1 MVSNT
6 NPSRNAKSKK
16 ANNGMKKTVT
26 TYSNISN
33 RKFNKND
40 FKRQMDSFND
50 WEKKKKAKLERLKKE
65 KEERES
71 KLMKE
76 PKTNKNINL
85 KFNTNP
91 KNFTAVERLYT
102 QDLKKRQD
110 KKVILAK
117 IYTPSFQPTI
127 YTRRENFG
135 KYLQQNN
142 RTEYNHRLNNSNSK
156 RNNGI
161 EEDEDDDDND
171 NNNLYESRK
180 IKTQRYLQDDDED
193 SDNDYTSNNNKKNKK
208 GRKNL
213 SMKKKKIKIKLSND
227 EDEDENEDGEQ
238 SRETKIP
245 KKVVNKNIE
254 NKLRDM
260 LFKNRKPIKKS
271 NSVGKRKKP

>member
-1 MVSNT
+1 MISNT
-6 NPSRNAKSKK
+6 NPSRNAKAKK
-16 ANNGMKKTVT
+16 TKNGMKKAVT
-26 TYSNISN
+26 TYSSISN
-33 RKFNKND
+33 RKFNEND
-40 FKRQMDSFND
+40 FKKQMDSFND

-65 KEERES
+65 KEERER

-76 PKTNKNINL
+76 PETNKEANL
-85 KFNTNP
+85 RFNTNP

-102 QDLKKRQD
+102 QDLKKRKD
-110 KKVILAK
+110 KKVILTK
-117 IYTPSFQPTI
+117 IYTPTFQPTI

-142 RTEYNHRLNNSNSK
+142 RTEYNNRLRNSNAK
-156 RNNGI
+156 RNNYI

-171 NNNLYESRK
+171 NNDLYESRK
-180 IKTQRYLQDDDED
+180 IKTQRYRHDDDED
-193 SDNDYTSNNNKKNKK
+193 GNNEYTSNTNKKNKK

-213 SMKKKKIKIKLSND
+213 SVKKKKIKIKVSDD

-238 SRETKIP
+238 KKETKIP
-245 KKVVNKNIE
+245 KKVMNKNIE